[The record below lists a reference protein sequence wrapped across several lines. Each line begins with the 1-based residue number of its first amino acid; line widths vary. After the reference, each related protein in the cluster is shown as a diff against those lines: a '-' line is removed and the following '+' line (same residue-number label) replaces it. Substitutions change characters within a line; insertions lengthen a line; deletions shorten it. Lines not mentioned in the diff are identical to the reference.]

1 VAGVIPLLEP
11 DLTGGQVMV
20 TRFECGTLWNLLWI
34 LAMHMRLKIDV
45 RRQSRGFVGVKGLI
59 DWRRRT
65 FLSISLW
72 RDLDSVYS
80 MGNVRRHVSA
90 ARVPPVM
97 GVETTCGVFCFVGDW
112 RRVMFRSPSLPCSPL
127 HPIKRSEDRHVS

>member
-1 VAGVIPLLEP
+1 MIPLLEP
-11 DLTGGQVMV
+11 DVTGGQVIV
-20 TRFECGTLWNLLWI
+20 TRFECGTLRNLLWI
-34 LAMHMRLKIDV
+34 IVMHIRLKLDV
-45 RRQSRGFVGVKGLI
+45 RRQSSGLVGVKALI

-80 MGNVRRHVSA
+80 MGNVPRHVSA
-90 ARVPPVM
+90 ARVPSVL
-97 GVETTCGVFCFVGDW
+97 GVRTTCGVFCFVGDW

-127 HPIKRSEDRHVS
+127 HPIEP